1 MRVFV
6 TGATGFIGSAVV
18 RELLT
23 AGHQVT
29 GLARSER
36 SAAALVDAGAE
47 ALHGSLD
54 DLDSLAKGAA
64 AADAVAHLAF
74 IHDFSDFEASCAA
87 DLRAIETIGAA
98 LEGSGKPFAIS
109 SGTAGLRPGH
119 VVAEDYTPE
128 GEWFGSPRLRSEIT
142 ALGLADHGV
151 RSSSVRFAPTV
162 HGRGDHGFAHL
173 LIEIARAKG
182 FSAYVGD
189 GTNRWPAVHRLD
201 AARLFRLAL
210 EEAPAG
216 TRVHAIAEEG
226 IAFRDI
232 AETIGR
238 RLDLPVDGV
247 SPEEADAHFGWIG
260 RIAALDIPASSELT
274 RERLG
279 WEPTEPGLIADLEE
293 GHYFG

>member
-6 TGATGFIGSAVV
+6 TGATGFIGSALVH
-18 RELLT
+18 ELLG
-23 AGHQVT
+23 AGHRVT

-47 ALHGSLD
+47 VLHGSLD

-64 AADAVAHLAF
+64 SADAVAHLAF

-98 LEGSGKPFAIS
+98 LEGSGKPFAIA
-109 SGTAGLRPGH
+109 SGTAGLRPGQL
-119 VVAEDYTPE
+119 VTEDYTPQ
-128 GEWFGSPRLRSEIT
+128 GEWFGTPRLRSETT

-151 RSSSVRFAPTV
+151 RSSSVRLAPTV
-162 HGRGDHGFAHL
+162 HGVGDHGFVHL

-201 AARLFRLAL
+201 AARLFRLTL
-210 EEAPAG
+210 EGAPAG

-226 IAFRDI
+226 IAFRAI

-238 RLDLPVDGV
+238 RLDLPTEAV
-247 SPEEADAHFGWIG
+247 SSEEAAAHFGWIG
-260 RIAALDIPASSELT
+260 PIAALDMPASNELT

-279 WEPTEPGLIADLEE
+279 WQPTEPGLIADLEA